1 MGWARKSR
9 LPTDPEAPPSE
20 NDSGEPVSEDS
31 EPVGEPAVSEP
42 WLEIIERL
50 SALEAKE
57 EDHHRRASHRESVID
72 QLHSQNQELLAGMRR
87 GALEPVVSDL
97 IRLYDGLSRESARLA
112 GLDAATAELVASF
125 AADVELVLDRCGID
139 PVRADAGDA
148 FTVGDHSA
156 LSARPTDDP
165 AKHNTVA
172 EVVRLGFRDRE
183 SGRIRRPVQAHF
195 FRHEETTTDEEP

>member
-1 MGWARKSR
+1 MGWTRKSG
-9 LPTDPEAPPSE
+9 LPTDPETPSE
-20 NDSGEPVSEDS
+20 AEPGEPLSVDP
-31 EPVGEPAVSEP
+31 EPAREPAVSEP
-42 WLEIIERL
+42 WVKIIERL

-57 EDHHRRASHRESVID
+57 EDHHRRARHRESVID
-72 QLHSQNQELLAGMRR
+72 QLHGQNEELLAGMRR

-97 IRLYDGLSRESARLA
+97 IRLYDGLSHESDRLA
-112 GLDAATAELVASF
+112 ALDAGTAKLVASF
-125 AADVELVLDRCGID
+125 AADVELILDRCGID
-139 PVRADAGDA
+139 PVGAHPGDM

-172 EVVRLGFRDRE
+172 EVVRIGFRDRE

-195 FRHEETTTDEEP
+195 FRHEETTINEEP